1 MQMERLE
8 CVTSTMDAARER
20 LREGRVTFYP
30 TGRSRW
36 GGIVA
41 REQTAGRGQRGRSWY
56 APPGESLNATYY
68 FRRGLTDPARAGQ
81 IAFLAGV
88 AVIESL
94 QELVLSVSWPVRDED
109 QGVPRAYHRAR
120 LGLKW
125 PNDILLNGKKVGGIL
140 VEMVRAS
147 DGEWTALIG
156 VGVNLTVQEFPEEL
170 DKTATSL
177 LREGIFSPAWD
188 ELADALLHSLH
199 AQADKRRDRGFH
211 SILERWRDF
220 DCTPGRPF
228 ETIIDGET
236 RRGTAV
242 GVDDTG
248 ALLLR
253 WEDGTIE
260 PVTSA
265 TSLRDITE

>member
-1 MQMERLE
+1 MQMERLD

-20 LREGRVTFYP
+20 LREGRVPFYP

-36 GGIVA
+36 GGVVA
-41 REQTAGRGQRGRSWY
+41 RDQTAGRGQRGRIWY
-56 APPGESLNATYY
+56 APPGESLSATYY

-94 QELVLSVSWPVRDED
+94 QELVLSVSWPVRDEN

-120 LGLKW
+120 LGVKW

-140 VEMVRAS
+140 VELVQAF

-156 VGVNLTVQEFPEEL
+156 VGINLTIQEFPAEINER
-170 DKTATSL
+170 ATSL
-177 LREGIFSPAWD
+177 LREGIASPAWD
-188 ELADALLHSLH
+188 ELADSILHSLH
-199 AQADKRRDRGFH
+199 AQADKRRDHGFKA
-211 SILERWRDF
+211 ILERWRDF
-220 DCTPGRPF
+220 DVTPGRRF
-228 ETIIDGET
+228 ESEIDGET
-236 RRGTAV
+236 RHGTAV
-242 GVDDTG
+242 GVDETG

-253 WEDGTIE
+253 WDNGTIA

-265 TSLRDITE
+265 TSLRDMTE